1 MITKSRKDMAF
12 LWMFTASTIAAIV
25 GGSIIPMEFVTEL
38 ELVGGII
45 LTGAITIAFTTKNC
59 SSDYIISFV
68 LPILDE

>member
-1 MITKSRKDMAF
+1 
-12 LWMFTASTIAAIV
+12 
-25 GGSIIPMEFVTEL
+25 MEFVTEL

-68 LPILDE
+68 LSRLDEYEGVAKEAGAIERVERDFS